1 MQKAYKLSIIYYLVF
16 SLLLIISA
24 VMLFEY
30 KIGFTYQGVL
40 NYYLGSEEQFIP
52 AKSTSGVLK
61 IVLPHIFS
69 FGLISMVLL
78 HFLVFTKLRY
88 KKSTLTLIYLT
99 FFSAVL
105 EIFTPMLILNGFE
118 FAALLKLL
126 SFFVFLALILY
137 VSWLLFYS
145 IIHD

>member
-16 SLLLIISA
+16 SLLLIASA
-24 VMLFEY
+24 IMLFEY
-30 KIGFTYQGVL
+30 KIGFSYEGVL
-40 NYYLGSEEQFIP
+40 NYYLGNEDKFIP
-52 AKSTSGVLK
+52 AKSTSGLLK
-61 IVLPHIFS
+61 MALPHIFS

-99 FFSAVL
+99 FFSAML
-105 EIFTPMLILNGFE
+105 EIFTPMLIVNGFE

-126 SFFVFLALILY
+126 SFFIFLALILY
-137 VSWLLFYS
+137 ISWLLLHS
-145 IIHD
+145 IIYD

>member
-1 MQKAYKLSIIYYLVF
+1 MQKAYKLSIIYYLIF
-16 SLLLIISA
+16 SLLLIASA
-24 VMLFEY
+24 LMLFEY
-30 KIGFTYQGVL
+30 KIGFSYEGVL
-40 NYYLGSEEQFIP
+40 DYYIGNEEKFIP
-52 AKSTSGVLK
+52 AKSTSAILK
-61 IVLPHIFS
+61 SALPHIFS

-99 FFSAVL
+99 FLSAML
-105 EIFTPMLILNGFE
+105 EIFTPMLIVNGFE
-118 FAALLKLL
+118 TASYLKLF

-137 VSWLLFYS
+137 ISWLLIHS